1 VQDEHRFRK
10 LDRVYRSIGAA
21 GIVFDDLQHA
31 GTTEPLEHLCC
42 VILIAYLLV
51 SRLPVWSGKSETS
64 RIRRDLVLP
73 MILGVVLYVALL
85 MSFTWEVLS
94 LTVLGYIL
102 SLPFGARFWHRRY
115 GTLTIGE
122 EAPEKGLSEI
132 DRGL

>member
-1 VQDEHRFRK
+1 MYKRQI
-10 LDRVYRSIGAA
+10 Y
-21 GIVFDDLQHA
+21 
-31 GTTEPLEHLCC
+31 T
-42 VILIAYLLV
+42 ILIAYLLV

-94 LTVLGYIL
+94 LTVLGYLL
-102 SLPFGARFWHRRY
+102 SLPFGARSWHRRY